1 MAGTAEQICA
11 KFTHKTCLVLCSDEF
26 EYQGQKSKVKIIR
39 DKKRALHSQHP
50 PVSTEWNMLIANNVT
65 QAADATI
72 LSLLRGDLL
81 ACVHR
86 ALIMAALRSRC
97 GHYIFAL

>member
-1 MAGTAEQICA
+1 M
-11 KFTHKTCLVLCSDEF
+11 F

-39 DKKRALHSQHP
+39 DKNRALHSQHP

-81 ACVHR
+81 AYIFKR
-86 ALIMAALRSRC
+86 ALGINYGRPA
-97 GHYIFAL
+97 